1 MYCSYEGAIDL
12 DAITNPAERSATEGM
27 ISNFGQTPTQLL
39 KTPHPKRKTRAQSIK
54 DKIQQ
59 GKPII
64 LWHQINNLKAY
75 YVELNDPKNPS
86 EILDP
91 VIFISIPRNHVKSFM
106 QQGLSDPLLSISQSG
121 VIGVNG
127 WQAYERSLTN
137 LFSFEKDPSLLSD
150 KTKKS
155 IAGPF
160 EPNNEITTSLFILT
174 HDSKL
179 LISGGHWDNSLRVFS
194 MSKFRTVGQIYEHS
208 DTVTCLAQDHTGT
221 ILVSGSKDTTVMVW
235 EIKQEYTGSVGVG
248 STPLHILYGHT
259 ACVTSVEVSLE
270 LDIVVSGSLDST
282 VNVHTVHKGHF
293 VRSINFSNEDTGL
306 ECSFNNIMLKLS
318 NQRHLLV
325 YTSGVTK
332 DMASGMKK
340 AAYNLY
346 LYSVNGKMISSEKL
360 NNPLQ
365 DMIIKGDYC
374 ILAMLVRDHTNKAV
388 NGGSTYIAASKIVFK
403 ENYK

>member
-27 ISNFGQTPTQLL
+27 ISNFGQTPTQLI
-39 KTPHPKRKTRAQSIK
+39 KAAHPRRKSRAQSIK
-54 DKIQQ
+54 DKIHQ

-64 LWHQINNLKAY
+64 LWHQINHLKAY
-75 YVELNDPKNPS
+75 YVELSDPKNPA

-160 EPNNEITTSLFILT
+160 EPNYEITTSLFVFT

-194 MSKFRTVGQIYEHS
+194 MSKYRTVGQIYQHS
-208 DTVTCLAQDHTGT
+208 DTVTCLAQDYTGT
-221 ILVSGSKDTTVMVW
+221 VLVSGSKDTTVMVW
-235 EIKQEYTGSVGVG
+235 EIRQEYSGSVGVG
-248 STPLHILYGHT
+248 STPVHILYGHT
-259 ACVTSVEVSLE
+259 ACVTSVGVSLE
-270 LDIVVSGSLDST
+270 LDIVVSGSLDGT
-282 VNVHTVHKGHF
+282 VNMHTVHKGHF
-293 VRSINFSNEDTGL
+293 VRSISFGGDDIGVECTFSN
-306 ECSFNNIMLKLS
+306 IMVRLS

-325 YTSGVTK
+325 YTSGVVRDATS
-332 DMASGMKK
+332 SGKRSTH
-340 AAYNLY
+340 NLY
-346 LYSVNGKMISSEKL
+346 LYSINGKMISSERL
-360 NNPLQ
+360 GNPLQ

-374 ILAMLVRDHTNKAV
+374 ILAVLVRSQAGKAV
-388 NGGSTYIAASKIVFK
+388 NGNGGYIAASKIVFK
-403 ENYK
+403 ENYE